1 MFCQKCQKSSNIS
14 VIFISVENEMKYAL
28 GGWGGEGEERSAGQ
42 SLGHRRRVGR
52 HLEREHDGGL
62 KDSYQSATSNRNS
75 RESD

>member
-1 MFCQKCQKSSNIS
+1 MFCQKSSNIS
-14 VIFISVENEMKYAL
+14 VIFISFENEMKYAL

-42 SLGHRRRVGR
+42 SLGHRRRDT
-52 HLEREHDGGL
+52 EREHDGGL